1 MKHLVYPTE
10 ELFCDNEQKKY
21 PGTAGCVDFILGGI
35 GTGNVYLG
43 ARGNLTN
50 WQIFN
55 QPGQLNRM
63 PYTFFSIWAKPEQGK
78 AVARVLESRL
88 NPPFDKSQGFFRN
101 EMAGLPRFDGAEM
114 CAEYPFVNFKFT
126 DDEMPVQVSLEA
138 FTPFIP
144 LNADDS
150 GRPGAYFQ
158 YKVKNPGR
166 ERVEVSIAGSMNNA
180 VGFEGYNNF
189 SFMQHAGERVNKYRD
204 EKGIR
209 GITYTGRDFS
219 DRHIT
224 WGDMALTTTAPAEN
238 ITAKPIWYQG
248 QWTDGGEDFWQDF
261 SDDGKLGEASIYDQI
276 GSTWAENSNFS
287 FLHFTDRVGSLSVTH
302 SLEPGEEK
310 IYTFILSWY
319 FPNRPK
325 MWIELDKDR
334 TDINA
339 GNYKVTK
346 NYYATLFSD
355 AWEVA
360 SYMGN
365 ERERLFHESKTFSKA
380 FFDTTLPGYLLEAVA
395 DNITVM
401 RSPTCFRIEN
411 GDFLG
416 WEGVDNALG
425 CGPGNCTHVWN
436 YAQSVAVLFPEL
448 ERTMRRIE
456 LADEIREDGY
466 MPFRAYTPFGLPQW
480 EMTPSADGQLGSVV
494 RLYREWVISGDDAIV
509 KECWP
514 GVEKTMKYTAEM
526 WDRDGDGLLEEPQ
539 HVTYDTELYGI
550 SSMTG
555 SIYFAALTA
564 AAEMAEHMGHAEE
577 AGKYRELAQNGREK
591 LDEIS
596 WNGEFYEQIVD
607 DVNAYRYQ
615 YGKGCLSDQLL
626 GQFMAFNAQLGYVM
640 PEEHV
645 KEAAASIFKY
655 NFVERAK
662 ENVHA
667 ERAYILNDEKGLTPC
682 TWPNGGRPIF
692 PFVYYGEVWTGIEY
706 EVAALLAR
714 TGQVEEALTIVKAI
728 RERHDGFK
736 RNPFSE
742 NESGYYYT
750 RAMASWSV
758 YEAFLGHEYDMRS
771 NKQSF
776 APRLNKEDFTGFW
789 CNGKA
794 WGILRQKKNQDGRLI
809 QEVDVLYGEEG
820 TVPEQS
826 S

>member
-1 MKHLVYPTE
+1 MKHLIYPTE

-21 PGTAGCVDFILGGI
+21 PGTAGCVDFLLGGI
-35 GTGNVYLG
+35 GTGNVSLG
-43 ARGNLTN
+43 ARGNLTT

-63 PYTFFSIWAKPEQGK
+63 PYTFFSISAKPEHGE

-101 EMAGLPRFDGAEM
+101 EMAGLPRFDSAEM
-114 CAEYPFVNFKFT
+114 GSEYPFVNFKFT
-126 DDEMPVQVSLEA
+126 DDQMPVQVSLEA

-150 GRPGAYFQ
+150 GIPGAYLQ

-166 ERVEVSIAGSMNNA
+166 EKVEVSIAGSMNNA

-189 SFMQHAGERVNKYRD
+189 SFMQHAGERVNRYRD
-204 EKGIR
+204 DSGVR
-209 GITYTGRDFS
+209 GITYTGRGFS
-219 DRHIT
+219 DQHIT

-238 ITAKPIWYQG
+238 ITAKPVWYQG

-261 SDDGKLGEASIYDQI
+261 SADGRLDEASIYEQV
-276 GSTWAENSNFS
+276 GSTWAENSDFS
-287 FLHFTDRVGSLSVTH
+287 FLHFTDKIGSLSVTH
-302 SLEPGEEK
+302 NLEPGEEK
-310 IYTFILSWY
+310 TFTFILTWY

-334 TDINA
+334 DDINA
-339 GNYKVTK
+339 GNYQVTK
-346 NYYATLFSD
+346 NYYATLFTD
-355 AWEVA
+355 AWEA
-360 SYMGN
+360 AAYLGN
-365 ERERLFHESKTFSKA
+365 ERERLYRESKA
-380 FFDTTLPGYLLEAVA
+380 FSNAFFSTTLPGYVLEAAA

-416 WEGVDNALG
+416 WEGVDNDLG

-466 MPFRAYTPFGLPQW
+466 MPFRAYTPFDLPQW

-494 RLYREWVISGDDAIV
+494 RLYREWVISGDDAIIR
-509 KECWP
+509 ECWP
-514 GVEKTMKYTAEM
+514 GVEKTMRYAAQI

-564 AAEMAEHMGHAEE
+564 AAEMAEHMGHAGDAE
-577 AGKYRELAQNGREK
+577 KYRELAQNGRKK

-640 PEEHV
+640 SEEHV
-645 KEAAASIFKY
+645 KKAAASIFKY

-667 ERAYILNDEKGLTPC
+667 ERAFILNDEKGLTPC
-682 TWPNGGRPIF
+682 TWPNGGRPVF

-706 EVAALLAR
+706 EAAALLAR

-728 RERHDGFK
+728 RDRHDGFK

-750 RAMASWSV
+750 RSMASWSV
-758 YEAFLGHEYDMRS
+758 YEALLGYEYDMRS
-771 NKQSF
+771 NRQTF
-776 APRLNKEDFTGFW
+776 APRLHTDDFTGFW

-794 WGILRQKKNQDGRLI
+794 WGIFRQTKTQDGSLM
-809 QEVDVLYGEEG
+809 QEVEVLYGDEG
-820 TVPEQS
+820 TVKRGK
-826 S
+826 

>member
-10 ELFCDNEQKKY
+10 ELFCDNKQKKY
-21 PGTAGCVDFILGGI
+21 PGSAGCVDFLLGGI
-35 GTGNVYLG
+35 GTGNVSLG
-43 ARGNLTN
+43 ARGNLTT

-63 PYTFFSIWAKPEQGK
+63 PYTFFSIWAKPDKGE
-78 AVARVLESRL
+78 AVSRVLESRL
-88 NPPFDKSQGFFRN
+88 NPPFDKSQGFLRN
-101 EMAGLPRFDGAEM
+101 EVAGFPRFDSSELQV
-114 CAEYPFVNFKFT
+114 EYPFANFKFI
-126 DDEMPVQVSLEA
+126 DDQIPVQVSLKA

-150 GRPGAYFQ
+150 GIPGAYLQ
-158 YKVKNPGR
+158 YKVKNPTR

-180 VGFEGYNNF
+180 VGFEGYDNF
-189 SFMQHAGERVNKYRD
+189 SFMQYAGERVNEYRD
-204 EKGIR
+204 TGEIR
-209 GITYTGRDFS
+209 GIIYSGNGFS
-219 DRHIT
+219 NKHIT
-224 WGDMALTTTAPAEN
+224 WGNMALTTKAPAKN
-238 ITAKPIWYQG
+238 ITTKPLWYQG

-261 SDDGKLGEASIYDQI
+261 SSDGKLQESSVYDQV
-276 GSTWAENSNFS
+276 GSTWAENSDFS
-287 FLHFTDRVGSLSVTH
+287 FLHFTDRIGSLSVTY

-310 IYTFILSWY
+310 VYTFILSWY

-325 MWIELDKDR
+325 MWIELDKDKA
-334 TDINA
+334 DINE
-339 GNYKVTK
+339 GNYDVTK
-346 NYYATLFSD
+346 NYYATLFHD

-360 SYMGN
+360 TYLAT
-365 ERERLFHESKTFSKA
+365 EEERLYGESKA
-380 FFDTTLPGYLLEAVA
+380 FSEAFFSTTLPGYLLEAVA

-411 GDFLG
+411 GDFMG

-456 LADEIREDGY
+456 LVDEIRDDGY
-466 MPFRAYTPFGLPQW
+466 MPFRAYTPFDLPQW

-494 RLYREWVISGDDAIV
+494 RLYREWVISGDDTIV
-509 KECWP
+509 RECWP
-514 GVEKTMKYTAEM
+514 GVEKTIEYALKI
-526 WDRDGDGLLEEPQ
+526 WDCDADGLLEGPQ

-550 SSMTG
+550 SSMSS
-555 SIYFAALTA
+555 SIYFAALVA
-564 AAEMAEHMGHAEE
+564 AAEMAGYLGYVEQMNR
-577 AGKYRELAQNGREK
+577 YRELAENGRKK
-591 LDEIS
+591 LDEVS

-626 GQFMAFNAQLGYVM
+626 GQFMAFNAQLGYVISM
-640 PEEHV
+640 EHT
-645 KEAAASIFKY
+645 KEAAAAIFKY
-655 NFVERAK
+655 NFVNCAK

-682 TWPNGGRPIF
+682 TWPIGGRPIF

-750 RAMASWSV
+750 RTMASWSV
-758 YEAFLGHEYDMRS
+758 YEALLGYEYDMRC

-776 APRLNKEDFTGFW
+776 EPKLNMEDFTGFW
-789 CNGKA
+789 CNGKS
-794 WGILRQKKNQDGRLI
+794 WGIFHQERDKDGQLI
-809 QEVDVLYGEEG
+809 QKVDVLYSNKGALM
-820 TVPEQS
+820 
-826 S
+826 